1 MINYKFRKKPV
12 VVEAFQMTLER
23 RWNNVDWPEWLNKA
37 WNEGN
42 NSLNALQIS
51 KNDPEKNI
59 LEIVTLEGNQTVSWG
74 DWIIRGVNGELF
86 PCKPFIF
93 EQIYESCEDDSED
106 DSEPAWHLDDED
118 DEDEQNFSIGQMV
131 RIARPDGDD
140 FKNFVGCE
148 GKLNSIFNTV
158 AAVELDGGILS
169 IPISCLEPANGW
181 D

>member
-12 VVEAFQMTLER
+12 VIEAFQMTFER

-37 WNEGN
+37 WNEEN
-42 NSLNALQIS
+42 NSPNALQIS

-74 DWIIRGVNGELF
+74 DWIIRGVNGELY

-93 EQIYESCEDDSED
+93 EQIYESCEDI
-106 DSEPAWHLDDED
+106 
-118 DEDEQNFSIGQMV
+118 DEQNLSIGQMV
-131 RIARPDGDD
+131 RIARPDGDN

-148 GKLNSIFNTV
+148 GRLNSIFNTV
-158 AAVELDGGILS
+158 AAVELHGGMLS
-169 IPISCLEPANGW
+169 ISISCLEPANGW

>member
-23 RWNNVDWPEWLNKA
+23 RWNNVDWPEWLSKA
-37 WNEGN
+37 WNEEN
-42 NSLNALQIS
+42 NSPNALQIS

-74 DWIIRGVNGELF
+74 DWIIRGVNGELY

-93 EQIYESCEDDSED
+93 EQIYESCEDED
-106 DSEPAWHLDDED
+106 DDE
-118 DEDEQNFSIGQMV
+118 NLSIGQMV
-131 RIARPDGDD
+131 RIARPDGDN

-148 GKLNSIFNTV
+148 GKLISIFNTV
-158 AAVELDGGILS
+158 AAIELDGGILS
-169 IPISCLEPANGW
+169 ISISCLEPANGW